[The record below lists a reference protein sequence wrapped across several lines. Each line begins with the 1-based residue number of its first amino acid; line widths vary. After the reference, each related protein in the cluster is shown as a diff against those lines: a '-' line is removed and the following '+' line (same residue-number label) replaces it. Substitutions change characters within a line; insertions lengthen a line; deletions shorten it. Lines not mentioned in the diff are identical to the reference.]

1 MENLERRRRD
11 QAALISSQRLSE
23 ILKSALPNRALG
35 SFELLEGGAS
45 NLNYRLRFDG
55 GNDSAVLR
63 IYTRDREACEKE
75 LAVWRLASRWV
86 PVPEMLHANP
96 EGSEHVGPFV
106 IYRFVEGITFQEL
119 KRSGSLTD
127 IAEAAFA
134 IGAALARVHAVT
146 PGEAA
151 SPDPASGTTDE
162 YLKSPLLEQ
171 RMGGWETDR
180 LREFLSPW
188 MPRIQALSGEQALV
202 HGDFN
207 NRNTILKRESGRWVV
222 TAILDWELAFA
233 GSHLWDAARFLCYE
247 QPARPCREP
256 YFSNGYCE
264 GGGRLPEDWSDFS
277 RVLSAVSA
285 ARSLSRPE
293 LPARFVPELCE
304 LIGVVVDSQGQRAF
318 TRV

>member
-23 ILKSALPNRALG
+23 ILKSALPNRAL
-35 SFELLEGGAS
+35 SAFELLEGGAS

-55 GNDSAVLR
+55 GNDPAVLR
-63 IYTRDREACEKE
+63 IYTRDRESCAKE
-75 LAVWRLASRWV
+75 LAVWRLASRFI
-86 PVPEMLHANP
+86 PVPEILNANP
-96 EGSEHVGPFV
+96 EGLEHIGPYV

-127 IAEAAFA
+127 MAEAAFA
-134 IGAALARVHAVT
+134 VGAALARVHAVT

-151 SPDPASGTTDE
+151 CPGPASGTADE
-162 YLKSPLLEQ
+162 YLNSPLLEQ
-171 RMGGWETDR
+171 RMGGREADR
-180 LREFLSPW
+180 LREYIFGW
-188 MPRIQALSGEQALV
+188 MPRIHALSGERALV

-207 NRNTILKRESGRWVV
+207 NRNTIVKRESGRWVV
-222 TAILDWELAFA
+222 AAILDWELAFA
-233 GSHLWDAARFLCYE
+233 GSPLWDAARFLCYE

-256 YFSNGYCE
+256 YFSNGYCK
-264 GGGRLPEDWSDFS
+264 GGGRLPEGWSDFS

-293 LPARFVPELCE
+293 LPARFVPELSE
-304 LIGVVVDSQGQRAF
+304 LVAGLQAF
-318 TRV
+318 T